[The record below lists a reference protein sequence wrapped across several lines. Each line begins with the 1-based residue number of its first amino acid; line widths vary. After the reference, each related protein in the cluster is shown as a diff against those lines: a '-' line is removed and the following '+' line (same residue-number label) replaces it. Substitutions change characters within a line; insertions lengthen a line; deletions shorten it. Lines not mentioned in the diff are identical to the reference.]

1 MNPAPPRLAS
11 FLLRVAADRH
21 DRAFILDDAREEFER
36 IAGTEGG
43 RAARRWYWR
52 QAWSSVRPLAQHRT
66 TAALRAGAPRPR
78 IPVGLSADLSQG
90 VRFIRRQPWTAVT
103 VVVTLTVALA
113 ASIAAW
119 SIVHDAVIAPLPFPA
134 ADQVVAV
141 RVTGPTIPKS
151 IRSSS
156 RPNFEDWREQAQSFE
171 ALAACVTLDYRMLDR
186 GSPRQVQGLR
196 VTNGYDR
203 VLGVQ
208 PARGRM
214 FVEADYLP
222 VPRVAVLTHRFWAS
236 EFSSNPAAIGQFL
249 RLDDKSYE
257 IVGVLPKL
265 DVDYPLEP
273 HDFWIPLVARQG
285 AFWETAR
292 ETGWLSVVGRVR
304 TGTTVGAAQAELS
317 TIARASAEQYPAN
330 RGKTDAELTPIRNQ
344 IIGPVEPML
353 ALLAGALGA
362 VLLIACGN
370 IANLLMASL
379 AQRRREFAVRAA
391 IGAGRWRLARQVLGE
406 TTLLCVVASVA
417 GLALSPVLVR
427 AFLALY
433 PGRLPRAVDPTL
445 DGAAVL
451 AAGAFALMAVAL
463 LGLPQAWHAARTAV
477 GTGLAGMTRT
487 TAGPGDRALRAVLV
501 TVQVAMSFVLIVA
514 GAAFVRTL
522 DRLTNVDTGYEAGGV
537 LTFTVPPSSSLRS
550 GGAVIQFYDDVVK
563 TIGALPDVT
572 AVGAAVS
579 APMMTGGWSFGI
591 RPPGA
596 PADILVGVNLTTPG
610 YFEALRIRVIEGR
623 LLTDEEQRAG
633 KGVAVVSEPLAKL
646 LGGRVIG
653 TQFRYSNAN
662 WEIVG
667 VVEGIRRT
675 RPRDEPLPELIIPW
689 HMAGPR
695 PQTIVVRTAGDPLAV
710 LPAVMAKVQAIDPTA
725 PLTNATRLED
735 RVRSAVGLERFRA
748 TLLSALA
755 GIAVLLAALGVYSV
769 TAYAVARRTR
779 EYGIR
784 LALGERPASIGVRA
798 LRTALLPAIV
808 GLLSGVAIALSSAQW
823 IDSFLYGVKGA
834 DPMTL
839 SASAAALMLL
849 AVAAGASSARRAA
862 TIDPVLT
869 LAQE

>member
-1 MNPAPPRLAS
+1 
-11 FLLRVAADRH
+11 
-21 DRAFILDDAREEFER
+21 
-36 IAGTEGG
+36 
-43 RAARRWYWR
+43 
-52 QAWSSVRPLAQHRT
+52 
-66 TAALRAGAPRPR
+66 
-78 IPVGLSADLSQG
+78 
-90 VRFIRRQPWTAVT
+90 
-103 VVVTLTVALA
+103 
-113 ASIAAW
+113 
-119 SIVHDAVIAPLPFPA
+119 
-134 ADQVVAV
+134 
-141 RVTGPTIPKS
+141 
-151 IRSSS
+151 
-156 RPNFEDWREQAQSFE
+156 
-171 ALAACVTLDYRMLDR
+171 
-186 GSPRQVQGLR
+186 
-196 VTNGYDR
+196 
-203 VLGVQ
+203 
-208 PARGRM
+208 
-214 FVEADYLP
+214 
-222 VPRVAVLTHRFWAS
+222 
-236 EFSSNPAAIGQFL
+236 
-249 RLDDKSYE
+249 
-257 IVGVLPKL
+257 
-265 DVDYPLEP
+265 
-273 HDFWIPLVARQG
+273 
-285 AFWETAR
+285 
-292 ETGWLSVVGRVR
+292 
-304 TGTTVGAAQAELS
+304 
-317 TIARASAEQYPAN
+317 
-330 RGKTDAELTPIRNQ
+330 
-344 IIGPVEPML
+344 
-353 ALLAGALGA
+353 
-362 VLLIACGN
+362 
-370 IANLLMASL
+370 
-379 AQRRREFAVRAA
+379 
-391 IGAGRWRLARQVLGE
+391 
-406 TTLLCVVASVA
+406 
-417 GLALSPVLVR
+417 
-427 AFLALY
+427 
-433 PGRLPRAVDPTL
+433 
-445 DGAAVL
+445 
-451 AAGAFALMAVAL
+451 
-463 LGLPQAWHAARTAV
+463 
-477 GTGLAGMTRT
+477 
-487 TAGPGDRALRAVLV
+487 
-501 TVQVAMSFVLIVA
+501 
-514 GAAFVRTL
+514 
-522 DRLTNVDTGYEAGGV
+522 
-537 LTFTVPPSSSLRS
+537 
-550 GGAVIQFYDDVVK
+550 
-563 TIGALPDVT
+563 
-572 AVGAAVS
+572 VS

-735 RVRSAVGLERFRA
+735 RVRSALGLERFRA